1 MRWIG
6 IIMGFLAVMGCG
18 NKPPQLPVLAE
29 NAKIIAF
36 GDELTAAPHLTNEQT
51 YPALLAKKLHR
62 PVINAGV
69 AGETLEQAVKRFPQ
83 LIETEK
89 PDLVIICHGGYHFEV
104 GNEKNNVEILEQFR
118 QMLGFARAKK
128 VSVVLIGIPEKTPPH
143 FAPAGFYKRLASA
156 FEIPYDGAILSKIL
170 PDPQMMD
177 TDHSLPNLKAYQVVV
192 DALVSLLQETNA
204 IIPAK

>member
-1 MRWIG
+1 
-6 IIMGFLAVMGCG
+6 MGCG

-51 YPALLAKKLHR
+51 YPALLEKQLKR

-69 AGETLEQAVKRFPQ
+69 AGETLAQAVKRFHQ

-89 PDLVIICHGGYHFEV
+89 PALIILCHGGYHFEPD
-104 GNEKNNVEILEQFR
+104 NEKNNVEILEQFR

-128 VSVVLIGIPEKTPPH
+128 VSVILMGVPEKTPPH

-156 FEIPYDGAILSKIL
+156 FEIPYNGAILSKLL
-170 PDPQMMD
+170 PNPQMMD
-177 TDHSLPNLKAYQVVV
+177 TAHSLPNPQAYQLVV
-192 DALVSLLQETNA
+192 DALVSLLQETHA
-204 IIPAK
+204 ISTQNTP